1 MTHRTENNRVFDS
14 KKILAIATGCLIFNY
29 TYVITV
35 TGLVGI
41 LELPGAI
48 VQCAG
53 ISINGFP
60 WVMVINHIYH
70 IIMISIGISADIAL
84 HQYMWKKRNRGRNEV
99 QLVAWRVSPPSNQDD
114 NYKTNVPINATLIGT
129 TTTLVIIGKG

>member
-14 KKILAIATGCLIFNY
+14 KKLLAIATGCLIFNY

-48 VQCAG
+48 MQCAG

-84 HQYMWKKRNRGRNEV
+84 NQYMQKKRNRGGQVR
-99 QLVAWRVSPPSNQDD
+99 LVAWRVSAPSNEG
-114 NYKTNVPINATLIGT
+114 ILLMIHII
-129 TTTLVIIGKG
+129 LVSAFASLEICSSSWIL